1 MFWVKVND
9 KLPEQEDN
17 HPIDDDSYFVQ
28 LPSVWVLYKDY
39 RYGKDHRVYDKGK
52 GWYWQSRRTDII
64 AWAHLDEINTFD
76 SWN

>member
-1 MFWVKVND
+1 MFWIKVSD

-17 HPIDDDSYFVQ
+17 HPIDDDSYFAQ

-64 AWAHLDEINTFD
+64 AWAHLDEIKEPSFW
-76 SWN
+76 S